1 MVVLIGWSRA
11 STRANTSWSSAS
23 SGVSSVRSITVT
35 AALRFSPGK
44 RGVTGLPVVVA
55 STSVT
60 WVLDTSVVLAAV
72 IVVVNAGAGAGDSSK
87 AGAGAGVSLG
97 MGARVSATEGAGVST
112 KAGAGAGSSTGADV
126 GAGVSILSWA
136 DCCTGSDD
144 PELAVL
150 KKVSPGLETGSLVK

>member
-44 RGVTGLPVVVA
+44 RGVTGLAVVVA

-97 MGARVSATEGAGVST
+97 TGARVSTN
-112 KAGAGAGSSTGADV
+112 AGAGAGRSTGADV

-150 KKVSPGLETGSLVK
+150 KNVSPGLDTGSLVK

>member
-44 RGVTGLPVVVA
+44 RGVTGLAVVVA
-55 STSVT
+55 STSVA

-72 IVVVNAGAGAGDSSK
+72 IVVVNAGAGASSK

-97 MGARVSATEGAGVST
+97 IGARVSATAGAGVST
-112 KAGAGAGSSTGADV
+112 KAGAGAGGSTGADV

>member
-44 RGVTGLPVVVA
+44 RGVTGLVVVVA

-97 MGARVSATEGAGVST
+97 TGARVSTNAGAGAGVST
-112 KAGAGAGSSTGADV
+112 NAGAVAGRSTGANV

-150 KKVSPGLETGSLVK
+150 KKVSPGL

>member
-44 RGVTGLPVVVA
+44 RGVTGLAVVVA
-55 STSVT
+55 STLVA
-60 WVLDTSVVLAAV
+60 WVLDSSVVLAAV
-72 IVVVNAGAGAGDSSK
+72 IVVVK
-87 AGAGAGVSLG
+87 AGAGAGVSLEI
-97 MGARVSATEGAGVST
+97 GARVSATAGAGVST
-112 KAGAGAGSSTGADV
+112 KAGAGAGVSTGADV